1 MQTLVVYYSLSG
13 NTGSVATALANELG
27 ASLEELHCAR
37 YQMNPLGFIKAG
49 FDSWA
54 NRLPHTG
61 PLMHTPSVY
70 DLVVVGA
77 PMWAFRAATPV
88 RAYLCQEAVRFRQLA
103 FFLTMGGAPPD
114 KAFAEMEALA
124 QQAPLATL
132 ALSERDLKAGKLDS
146 AAPAFAA
153 RLMARR
159 AA

>member
-1 MQTLVVYYSLSG
+1 MQTLVVYYSL
-13 NTGSVATALANELG
+13 TGTTRSVATVLAKELG

-88 RAYLCQEAVRFRQLA
+88 RAYLRQEAARFRQIA
-103 FFLTMGGAPPD
+103 FFLTLAGAPPE

-132 ALSERDLKAGKLDS
+132 ALSEGDLKTGKLDS

-153 RLMARR
+153 RLLARQ